1 MGFDSDQSAN
11 LPPITKSASPLLEA
25 YVERREMLLR
35 YFQARTRDQGLAE
48 EIVQDLYFKVV
59 ELAPDYR
66 VEHETA
72 FLFRLA
78 QNIWLN
84 HLRTRSRNEA
94 RDRLWHDHNTSRLGP
109 EAIVDGPSAEAEIAA
124 RQELRLLE
132 LALAELPE
140 RTQQIFRLHKLE
152 GLNQSE
158 VAGRLGVSRS
168 LVEKQLS
175 ATLRALMAKVRPR
188 DDR

>member
-1 MGFDSDQSAN
+1 
-11 LPPITKSASPLLEA
+11 LPPISKSASRLLQA

-35 YFQARTRDQGLAE
+35 YFQARTRDEGLAE
-48 EIVQDLYFKVV
+48 EIVQDLYMKIV
-59 ELAPDYR
+59 ELPPDYR

-84 HLRTRSRNEA
+84 HLRARGRNAA
-94 RDRLWHDHNTSRLGP
+94 RDQHWHELHTSRLGADLVV
-109 EAIVDGPSAEAEIAA
+109 EAPSAETTVSA
-124 RQELRLLE
+124 RQELRLLQQ
-132 LALAELPE
+132 ALADLPE

-152 GLNQSE
+152 GLNQNE
-158 VAGRLGVSRS
+158 VAVRLGVSRS

-175 ATLRALMAKVRPR
+175 AALRALMAKVRPR
-188 DDR
+188 EGT

>member
-1 MGFDSDQSAN
+1 
-11 LPPITKSASPLLEA
+11 
-25 YVERREMLLR
+25 MLLR
-35 YFQARTRDQGLAE
+35 YFQARTRDEGLAE
-48 EIVQDLYFKVV
+48 EIVQDLYLKVV
-59 ELAPDYR
+59 ELAPDYK

-84 HLRTRSRNEA
+84 HLRARSRGSA
-94 RDRLWHDHNTSRLGP
+94 RDHHWHEQHTSRLG
-109 EAIVDGPSAEAEIAA
+109 ADLVADAPSAEATVSA
-124 RQELRLLE
+124 RQELRLLQE
-132 LALAELPE
+132 ALAELPE

-175 ATLRALMAKVRPR
+175 AALRTLMAKVRPR
-188 DDR
+188 GVS